1 MATGNSGDKL
11 SLQKRL
17 AVFLNID
24 SEDDQDYV
32 TDVLEQLID
41 IGEDIDDVTA
51 YLTSFLGD
59 SSDDND
65 SLRRFAR
72 DVRRFKLGEEI
83 VDPIVDTATA
93 SDGKQSGQENEIQQH
108 HLQQRQR
115 KNNGEA
121 EKNKQPTV
129 SQVQKGVKSSPTAKA
144 KQKQEGQK
152 TLKPT
157 KNIEDVQ
164 SSSKSDQSIMPQ
176 PSKSSNSNKATKQKQ
191 QSPPLPP
198 QKLKKGKAKK
208 VCGCYGNK
216 HKPLTNCLHCG
227 RISCEAEGYDYCPFC
242 HILIED
248 FSKRVQHQSC
258 SNSASSAAALALLH
272 KERLLEFDRTA
283 AARTKILD
291 DQEDYFISS
300 NSMWSTQAEQDDA
313 KEKEEERRRKLH
325 ERQKQVLNIN
335 F

>member
-1 MATGNSGDKL
+1 MTTGNSGDKL

-51 YLTSFLGD
+51 YLTSFLGGDD

-65 SLRRFAR
+65 SLREFAR

-83 VDPIVDTATA
+83 VEPIVDTATA
-93 SDGKQSGQENEIQQH
+93 SYEKQSGQQH

-121 EKNKQPTV
+121 EKNTQSPV
-129 SQVQKGVKSSPTAKA
+129 SQVQRAQSSPIAKA
-144 KQKQEGQK
+144 KQEQEGQQ
-152 TLKPT
+152 TLNPT
-157 KNIEDVQ
+157 KNIDVQ
-164 SSSKSDQSIMPQ
+164 SLSKSDQFMPQ

-191 QSPPLPP
+191 QPP

-248 FSKRVQHQSC
+248 FSKRVQKQSC
-258 SNSASSAAALALLH
+258 SNSASSTALALLH

-300 NSMWSTQAEQDDA
+300 NSMWSTQAEQADA

>member
-1 MATGNSGDKL
+1 MTTGNSGDKL

-51 YLTSFLGD
+51 YLTSFLGGDD

-65 SLRRFAR
+65 SLREFAR

-83 VDPIVDTATA
+83 IVEPIVETATA
-93 SDGKQSGQENEIQQH
+93 NSDEKQSGQENEIQQH

-121 EKNKQPTV
+121 KKNTQPPV
-129 SQVQKGVKSSPTAKA
+129 SQVQSIQSSPIAKA
-144 KQKQEGQK
+144 KQEQEGQQ

-157 KNIEDVQ
+157 KNIDNVQ
-164 SSSKSDQSIMPQ
+164 SSSKSDPSMPQ
-176 PSKSSNSNKATKQKQ
+176 PSKNSSNKATKQKQ
-191 QSPPLPP
+191 QSPLPP

-227 RISCEAEGYDYCPFC
+227 RISCEAEGYDFCPFC

-248 FSKRVQHQSC
+248 FSKRVQQQSC
-258 SNSASSAAALALLH
+258 SNSASSSALALLH

-300 NSMWSTQAEQDDA
+300 NSMWSTQAEQADA

>member
-1 MATGNSGDKL
+1 MTTGNSGDKL

-51 YLTSFLGD
+51 YLSSFLGGDD

-65 SLRRFAR
+65 SLREFAR

-83 VDPIVDTATA
+83 VEPIVDTATA
-93 SDGKQSGQENEIQQH
+93 SYEKQSGQENEIQQH

-121 EKNKQPTV
+121 EKNTQPTV
-129 SQVQKGVKSSPTAKA
+129 SQVRRVQPSPIAKD
-144 KQKQEGQK
+144 KQEQEGQQ

-157 KNIEDVQ
+157 KNIDVQ
-164 SSSKSDQSIMPQ
+164 SLSKSDQSMPQ

-191 QSPPLPP
+191 QSPQPP

-227 RISCEAEGYDYCPFC
+227 RISCEAEGYDFCPFC

-248 FSKRVQHQSC
+248 FSKRVQQQSC
-258 SNSASSAAALALLH
+258 SNSASSSSALALLH

>member
-65 SLRRFAR
+65 SLRQFAR

-83 VDPIVDTATA
+83 VEPIVDTATA
-93 SDGKQSGQENEIQQH
+93 SDGKQSGLENEIQQH
-108 HLQQRQR
+108 HLQQRHR
-115 KNNGEA
+115 KNNREA
-121 EKNKQPTV
+121 ANNKQPTV
-129 SQVQKGVKSSPTAKA
+129 SQVKRAQSSPIAKA
-144 KQKQEGQK
+144 KQEQEGQK
-152 TLKPT
+152 TIKPS

-164 SSSKSDQSIMPQ
+164 SSSKSDQSMPQ

-248 FSKRVQHQSC
+248 FSKRVQQQGC
-258 SNSASSAAALALLH
+258 SNSASSSALALLH

>member
-1 MATGNSGDKL
+1 MTTGNSGDKL

-51 YLTSFLGD
+51 YLTSFLGGDD
-59 SSDDND
+59 SSDNND
-65 SLRRFAR
+65 SLCQFAR

-83 VDPIVDTATA
+83 VEPIVDTATA
-93 SDGKQSGQENEIQQH
+93 SDEKQSGQQH

-121 EKNKQPTV
+121 EKNTQSPV
-129 SQVQKGVKSSPTAKA
+129 SQVQRAQSSPIAKA
-144 KQKQEGQK
+144 KQEQEGQQ
-152 TLKPT
+152 TLNPT
-157 KNIEDVQ
+157 KNIDVQ
-164 SSSKSDQSIMPQ
+164 SLSKSDQSMPQ

-191 QSPPLPP
+191 QSPQPP

-227 RISCEAEGYDYCPFC
+227 RISCEAEGYDFCPFC

-248 FSKRVQHQSC
+248 FSKRVQQQSC
-258 SNSASSAAALALLH
+258 SNSASSTALALLH

-300 NSMWSTQAEQDDA
+300 NSMWSTQAEQADA

>member
-1 MATGNSGDKL
+1 MTTGNSGDKL

-51 YLTSFLGD
+51 YLTSFLGGDD

-65 SLRRFAR
+65 SLREFAR

-83 VDPIVDTATA
+83 VEPIVDTATA
-93 SDGKQSGQENEIQQH
+93 SYEKQSGQQH

-121 EKNKQPTV
+121 EKNTKPPV
-129 SQVQKGVKSSPTAKA
+129 SQVQRAQSSPIAKA
-144 KQKQEGQK
+144 KQEQEGQQ
-152 TLKPT
+152 TLNPT
-157 KNIEDVQ
+157 KNIDVQ
-164 SSSKSDQSIMPQ
+164 SLSKSDQSMPQ
-176 PSKSSNSNKATKQKQ
+176 PSKSSNSNNATKQKQ
-191 QSPPLPP
+191 QSPQPP

-227 RISCEAEGYDYCPFC
+227 RISCEAEGYDFCPFC

-248 FSKRVQHQSC
+248 FSKRVQQQSC
-258 SNSASSAAALALLH
+258 SNSASSTALALLH

-300 NSMWSTQAEQDDA
+300 NSMWSTQAEQADA